1 MIRTSLLFAIFSLV
15 FLSGINAQEDDESP
29 RNEAMD
35 NFIIDISWETFIDK
49 PERVSYRWY
58 NNGFNF
64 SLFFDQPV
72 GERTGM
78 SVALGAGLSTQ
89 SYYSDHQIRRDT
101 TGTRVDTSS
110 WQSAEPDYRN
120 NKVSTTWV
128 GVPFEIRYR
137 SAENANGNRVKVTGG
152 ARFDFLLD
160 VHDKLI
166 TSERLKL
173 KTYDIPDVL
182 NYRIGVYTRISYGK
196 VGLYGFYNLTGLFQP
211 GRGRGMNQ
219 LSVGI
224 SIAAF

>member
-1 MIRTSLLFAIFSLV
+1 MMRISLLLAVFYLV
-15 FLSGINAQEDDESP
+15 VISGLHAQEDDESP

-49 PERVSYRWY
+49 PERVSYRWF

-64 SLFFDQPV
+64 SLLFDQPV
-72 GERTGM
+72 GEKTGM
-78 SVALGAGLSTQ
+78 SLALGAGLNTQ

-110 WQSAEPDYRN
+110 WQPAQPDYRR
-120 NKVSTTWV
+120 NKVSTTWI
-128 GVPFEIRYR
+128 GIPFEIRYR
-137 SAENANGNRVKVTGG
+137 SAEDSKGNRVKVTGG

-160 VHDKLI
+160 VHDKLV

-173 KTYDIPDVL
+173 KTYDFPDVE

-196 VGLYGFYNLTGLFQP
+196 LGLYGFYGLTGLFQP
-211 GRGRGMNQ
+211 GRGRQMNQ